1 MSTQEPSTFKLALFL
16 FVGMGTFALAPILV
30 RLAGDVHPVTLA
42 LIRTVTAILILT
54 PFWLKDRII
63 KKSIEPWTRKEQGL
77 SIAAGSF
84 LALHFLCWFYALAYT
99 SVASASVLV
108 TIHPIIL
115 IIVES
120 VMRTNRFKLLTWLGV
135 IVAFSG
141 SVLLAMMDSE
151 AAVPSP
157 NAPLGNGLAILAAIF
172 FVFYILLSRKL
183 RVKAGWLD
191 FVFRVYASTAAT
203 CVIVFFLLGISFQVT
218 TAAVICGVLLAVGP
232 QIAGHGSINYS
243 VKYVSPTIL
252 ATLILAEPVFAIFL
266 AAFLFTEVPTFVEIS
281 AMSTILFGIILTWFG
296 GQKKR

>member
-1 MSTQEPSTFKLALFL
+1 MNQEIPSTSKLVLYL
-16 FVGMGTFALAPILV
+16 FVGMATFALAPILV

-42 LIRTVTAILILT
+42 VIRTVTAILLLT
-54 PFWLKDRII
+54 PFWLKQRM
-63 KKSIEPWTRKEQGL
+63 SQTIEPWAKKDQWL

-115 IIVES
+115 IVVES
-120 VMRTNRFKLLTWLGV
+120 VLRTNRFKLLTWIGV

-141 SVLLAMMDSE
+141 SVLLALMDSD
-151 AAVPSP
+151 AAVPTP
-157 NAPLGNGLAILAAIF
+157 NAPLGNSLAILAAVF

-183 RVKAGWLD
+183 RLKAGWLD
-191 FVFRVYASTAAT
+191 FVFRVYASTAVT
-203 CVIVFFLLGISFQVT
+203 CVIVFFLLGLSFKASL
-218 TAAVICGVLLAVGP
+218 AAIICGVLLAIGP
-232 QIAGHGSINYS
+232 QIAGHGSLNYS
-243 VKYVSPTIL
+243 VKFVSPTLL

-266 AAFLFTEVPTFVEIS
+266 AAFLFSEVPTFIEIS